1 MNISNQFIHVQ
12 YVDQIAILALTKGV
26 TNAIEGVLV
35 DQLAVTL
42 EVAENDPNVR
52 GVVLASANDKFFSI
66 GFDIPQLYQLPP
78 DEFAIFYR
86 AFNRLCLDLYT
97 LPKPTAAA
105 ITGHATAG
113 GCILALCCDYRMV
126 AQGHKLMGLNEI
138 KLGVPVP
145 YVADRILRQLVGQR
159 NARDIIDTG
168 AFYNPEQSLDLGLI
182 DQVLPLADVIPAAI
196 EKVHGLGSHPS
207 KAFAE
212 IKRYHTGH
220 VSQEAEPRLDET
232 DRTFIDCWY
241 TDKTRHH
248 LREAMSKF

>member
-1 MNISNQFIHVQ
+1 MTNDFIRIELERGV
-12 YVDQIAILALTKGV
+12 AIIRLSRGV
-26 TNAIEGVLV
+26 TNALNLELV
-35 DQLAVTL
+35 NELLQVIKEAKLDA
-42 EVAENDPNVR
+42 AIC
-52 GVVLASANDKFFSI
+52 GIVLASANDKFFSI
-66 GFDIPQLYQLPP
+66 GFDIPQLYHLPP

-159 NARDIIDTG
+159 LARVIIDTG

-182 DQVLPLADVIPAAI
+182 DQVLPLADVILATI
-196 EKVHGLGSHPS
+196 EKVHGLGSHPR

-212 IKRYHTGH
+212 IKRYRTGH

-232 DRTFIDCWY
+232 DRAFIDCWY
-241 TDKTRHH
+241 AAETRH
-248 LREAMSKF
+248 LLQEAMSKF

>member
-1 MNISNQFIHVQ
+1 MNNVRVESER
-12 YVDQIAILALTKGV
+12 GV
-26 TNAIEGVLV
+26 AVVRLSRGITNAINLELV
-35 DQLAVTL
+35 NELLQVIN
-42 EVAENDPNVR
+42 VAKLDAAIC
-52 GVVLASANDKFFSI
+52 GLVLASANDKFFSI
-66 GFDIPQLYQLPP
+66 GFDIPQLYDLPQ

-97 LPKPTAAA
+97 LPKPSAAA

-145 YVADRILRQLVGQR
+145 HAADRILRQLVGQR
-159 NARDIIDTG
+159 NARDIIDSG

-182 DQVLPLADVIPAAI
+182 DQVLPLAEVIPATI
-196 EKVHGLGSHPS
+196 EKVYGLGSHPRE
-207 KAFAE
+207 AFAE
-212 IKRYHTGH
+212 IKRSRTEP
-220 VSQEAEPRLDET
+220 VRQLVEPRLEET

-241 TDKTRHH
+241 TDETRHH
-248 LREAMSKF
+248 LQEAMSKF